1 VAIRAITAVAFFA
14 GVMQPLGAAEV
25 VTTPDPIYRLRIT
38 LRTSA
43 LEATLRVR
51 RPAVL
56 IQGTVRSARGEARAD
71 WGSFGRGPLE
81 VVRRRSAAS
90 AAAVFVVAVTPSG
103 PARLRFTAGQEGP
116 GRTTIKVGNLNERP
130 AVPIAA
136 VRGPGRFRVR
146 LAAVAARGPVPGT
159 APLPPSALA
168 FYYPWYQPD
177 DWAGGK
183 PIAPYNQISEP
194 YHSSDAAVIDR
205 HVAQART
212 AGLDGFLVSWWGRE
226 SSYEPNVLALTERI
240 PPDLTFAL
248 YVELFSDAF
257 RTEADLIEELDYAL
271 DTYAGSDRY
280 LRIGGRPA
288 LYAFSTHNVLMPHGG
303 GHHPDYEGVWSRV
316 RAALAAEGH
325 DPVLIGEGRPFTT
338 SDFGV
343 FDGMHVYGTT
353 DPSTTAALN
362 REMAL
367 TARAWAAVHGGT
379 RRIWA
384 ASVLPGYDDRHISG
398 RKPDHF
404 LRQDGHL
411 YADQWDAAIA
421 SHSDQV
427 LVVSFNE
434 WMETTNI
441 EPNVEWGNL
450 YLDLTSSLASRYR
463 ASR

>member
-1 VAIRAITAVAFFA
+1 MVRASLAVALLG
-14 GVMQPLGAAEV
+14 GVLHPLGAAEA
-25 VTTPDPIYRLRIT
+25 VTTPDPIYRLRIAV
-38 LRTSA
+38 RTSA
-43 LEATLRVR
+43 HEATLRVR
-51 RPAVL
+51 KPAVL
-56 IQGTVRSARGEARAD
+56 IQGRVRSARGEARAH
-71 WGSFGRGPLE
+71 WGSFGRGPLQ
-81 VVRRRSAAS
+81 VVRRTGAGS

-103 PARLRFTAGQEGP
+103 AARLRFTSGQVGP
-116 GRTTIKVGNLNERP
+116 GRTTIRLGNLNDRP
-130 AVPIAA
+130 AKPIAA
-136 VRGPGRFRVR
+136 LRGPGRFAVR
-146 LAAVAARGPVPGT
+146 LAEVAARGPVPGT
-159 APLPPSALA
+159 APLPPSVLA
-168 FYYPWYQPD
+168 FYYPWYQPN
-177 DWAGGK
+177 DWTGEK

-194 YHSSDAAVIDR
+194 YASSDPAVIDR
-205 HVAQART
+205 HVAQARA

-226 SSYEPNVLALTERI
+226 SSYEPNVRALTERI

-248 YVELFSDAF
+248 YVELFAESF

-325 DPVLIGEGRPFTT
+325 DPVLIGEGRPFAT

-353 DPSTTAALN
+353 DPTTTAVLN

-367 TARAWAAVHGGT
+367 TARAWAAVHGGE

-384 ASVLPGYDDRHISG
+384 ASVLPGYDDRHIP
-398 RKPDHF
+398 RRRPDHF
-404 LRQDGHL
+404 PRQDGQL
-411 YADQWDAAIA
+411 YVDQWNAAID

-427 LVVSFNE
+427 VVVSCNE

-441 EPNVEWGNL
+441 EPNLEWGDL
-450 YLDLTSSLASRYR
+450 YLDLTSSLAGRYR
-463 ASR
+463 DSR

>member
-1 VAIRAITAVAFFA
+1 
-14 GVMQPLGAAEV
+14 MHPLGAAEV
-25 VTTPDPIYRLRIT
+25 VTAPDPIYRLRIA

-43 LEATLRVR
+43 PVATLRLR

-56 IQGTVRSARGEARAD
+56 IQGKVRSARGEARAD
-71 WGSFGRGPLE
+71 WGSFGRGPLHL
-81 VVRRRSAAS
+81 VRRPSAAS
-90 AAAVFVVAVTPSG
+90 AVAVFVVAVTPSG
-103 PARLRFTAGQEGP
+103 AARLRFAARQEGP
-116 GRTTIKVGNLNERP
+116 GRTTIRLGNLNEHP

-136 VRGPGRFRVR
+136 FRGQGRFRVR
-146 LAAVAARGPVPGT
+146 LAEVAARGPVPGT
-159 APLPPSALA
+159 APLPPSILA
-168 FYYPWYQPD
+168 FYYPWYAPG

-194 YHSSDAAVIDR
+194 YHSSDPAVIDR
-205 HVAQART
+205 HLAQARA

-226 SSYEPNVLALTERI
+226 APYEPAVQALTERI

-248 YVELFSDAF
+248 YVELFADSF
-257 RTEADLIEELDYAL
+257 RTEVDLIEELDYAL
-271 DTYAGSDRY
+271 DTYADSDRY

-325 DPVLIGEGRPFTT
+325 HPVLIGEGRPFAT

-353 DPSTTAALN
+353 DPTTTAALN

-367 TARAWAAVHGGT
+367 TARAWAAVHGGN

-384 ASVLPGYDDRHISG
+384 ASVLPGYDDRHIPR

-404 LRQDGHL
+404 PRQDGQL
-411 YADQWDAAIA
+411 YGDQWDAAIA
-421 SHSDQV
+421 SHADQV

-441 EPNVEWGNL
+441 EPNLEWGNL
-450 YLDLTSSLASRYR
+450 YLNLTAALAARFRSSR
-463 ASR
+463 

>member
-1 VAIRAITAVAFFA
+1 VLH
-14 GVMQPLGAAEV
+14 PLGAAEV
-25 VTTPDPIYRLRIT
+25 VTTPDPIYRLRVAV
-38 LRTSA
+38 RTSSA
-43 LEATLRVR
+43 EATLRLR

-56 IQGTVRSARGEARAD
+56 IQGRVRSARGEVRAD

-81 VVRRRSAAS
+81 VVRRRGAAS
-90 AAAVFVVAVTPSG
+90 ATAVFVVAVTPSG
-103 PARLRFTAGQEGP
+103 ASRLRFRAGQVGP
-116 GRTTIKVGNLNERP
+116 GRTTVRLGNLNERP

-146 LAAVAARGPVPGT
+146 LAAVAVRGPVPGT
-159 APLPPSALA
+159 APLPPSVLA
-168 FYYPWYQPD
+168 IYYPWYHPD

-183 PIAPYNQISEP
+183 PIASYNQISGP
-194 YHSSDAAVIDR
+194 YHSSDPAVIDR
-205 HVAQART
+205 HVAQARA

-226 SSYEPNVLALTERI
+226 SSYEPNVQALTERI

-248 YVELFSDAF
+248 YVELFSEAF

-271 DTYAGSDRY
+271 DTYADSDRY

-303 GHHPDYEGVWSRV
+303 GHHPDYEGVWTRV

-325 DPVLIGEGRPFTT
+325 HPVLIGEGRPFAP
-338 SDFGV
+338 SDFSV

-353 DPSTTAALN
+353 DPSTWAALN

-367 TARAWAAVHGGT
+367 TARAWAAVHAGP

-384 ASVLPGYDDRHISG
+384 ASVLPGYDDRHIPG

-404 LRQDGHL
+404 PRQDGQL
-411 YADQWDAAIA
+411 YVEQWDAAIG
-421 SHSDQV
+421 SHADQV
-427 LVVSFNE
+427 VVVSFNE

-441 EPNVEWGNL
+441 EPNLEWDNL
-450 YLDLTSSLASRYR
+450 YLDLTSSLAGRYR
-463 ASR
+463 DSR